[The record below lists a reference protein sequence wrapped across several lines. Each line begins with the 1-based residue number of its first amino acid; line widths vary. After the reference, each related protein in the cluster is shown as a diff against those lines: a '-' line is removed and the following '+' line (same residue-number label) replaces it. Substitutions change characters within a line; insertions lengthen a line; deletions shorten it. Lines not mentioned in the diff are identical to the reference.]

1 MKIVIA
7 KTPTN
12 YTALAL
18 LQTLGVGDY
27 AIMKQTTIDIA
38 NNFVAQLIGPSPRNY
53 SAMERPNSVKILR
66 TA

>member
-7 KTPTN
+7 KTPDN
-12 YTALAL
+12 HTALPL

-27 AIMKQTTIDIA
+27 AIMKQTTIDVA
-38 NNFVAQLIGPSPRNY
+38 NNFVTQLIGPSPRNY
-53 SAMERPNSVKILR
+53 DVDERPNSVKIMR